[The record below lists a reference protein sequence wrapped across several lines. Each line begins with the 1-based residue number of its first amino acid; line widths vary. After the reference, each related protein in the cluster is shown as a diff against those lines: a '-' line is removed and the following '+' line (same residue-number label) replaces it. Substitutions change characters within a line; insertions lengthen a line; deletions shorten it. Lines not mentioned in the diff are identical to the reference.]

1 MVKSAVKS
9 AVESAVESVAKSA
22 VKSVVDKWSNQRSNC
37 GQIVVKLW
45 SNCGQIGARTA
56 VKPAVKQWSVGW
68 SNRGQI
74 MAKSGPR
81 QRPTASSAGRVA
93 AVAKPWSNRWSKS
106 VVRPRCTAP
115 QARRNRRRR
124 VRRRLA
130 PPASSNPRSNQ
141 RPSPWP
147 KSEVKPWSNPDQNH
161 GQILMVRRRP
171 TRLAWWSG
179 TGRTSLTSTK
189 DRGTASAMAPPKSA
203 RRSSGANPP
212 PLPPAAAAD
221 NKIIR
226 RGRWR
231 ERNLRPI
238 GASMWSHNANSTAT
252 ND

>member
-1 MVKSAVKS
+1 MGGRTA
-9 AVESAVESVAKSA
+9 AKSWRSL
-22 VKSVVDKWSNQRSNC
+22 VRVSVQRHLLPAGSPPWPSHGQIGGQNRWSGLAARPRRHAGIGAAASAGVSPRRRHQRSN
-37 GQIVVKLW
+37 
-45 SNCGQIGARTA
+45 S
-56 VKPAVKQWSVGW
+56 
-68 SNRGQI
+68 
-74 MAKSGPR
+74 
-81 QRPTASSAGRVA
+81 
-93 AVAKPWSNRWSKS
+93 
-106 VVRPRCTAP
+106 
-115 QARRNRRRR
+115 
-124 VRRRLA
+124 
-130 PPASSNPRSNQ
+130 RSNQ

-147 KSEVKPWSNPDQNH
+147 KSEVKPWSNPDQNR

>member
-1 MVKSAVKS
+1 MVGWVVEPRPNHGEVWSAS
-9 AVESAVESVAKSA
+9 ASNGIFCRPGRRRGQAM
-22 VKSVVDKWSNQRSNC
+22 VKSVVKIGGQASLHGHAGIGAAASAGVSPRRRHQRSN
-37 GQIVVKLW
+37 
-45 SNCGQIGARTA
+45 S
-56 VKPAVKQWSVGW
+56 
-68 SNRGQI
+68 
-74 MAKSGPR
+74 
-81 QRPTASSAGRVA
+81 
-93 AVAKPWSNRWSKS
+93 
-106 VVRPRCTAP
+106 
-115 QARRNRRRR
+115 
-124 VRRRLA
+124 
-130 PPASSNPRSNQ
+130 RSNQ

-147 KSEVKPWSNPDQNH
+147 KSEVKPWSNPDQNR